1 MKHIRRYL
9 PLVVAGA
16 FAVPVAS
23 AQSTFD
29 FNMGFG
35 AFQDS
40 ASSNGVDIN
49 PVTGIVFAC
58 TPATDSTCVATSK
71 LNAFALGFGG
81 SLILWKHFG
90 VGADVN
96 FQPAKQTYATFQQ
109 QIVSQQQP
117 GIALQSRMTLYDFD
131 GIAVPVRTK
140 KVALQ
145 IRGGIGGANLKF
157 YYNQSQTDAL
167 SGSSNFS
174 QYFESANHFQVHGG
188 LGVQIYLTDHF
199 FVRPEF
205 NVHWVNN
212 LSQFGRDIITQ
223 ETLWV
228 GYSFGGQ

>member
-1 MKHIRRYL
+1 M
-9 PLVVAGA
+9 
-16 FAVPVAS
+16 
-23 AQSTFD
+23 
-29 FNMGFG
+29 
-35 AFQDS
+35 
-40 ASSNGVDIN
+40 
-49 PVTGIVFAC
+49 
-58 TPATDSTCVATSK
+58 
-71 LNAFALGFGG
+71 
-81 SLILWKHFG
+81 LWKHFG

-96 FQPAKQTYATFQQ
+96 FQPAKQTYATFQEQ
-109 QIVSQQQP
+109 VVSQQQP

-140 KVALQ
+140 KLALQ

-157 YYNQSQTDAL
+157 YFNQSQTDAL

-188 LGVQIYLTDHF
+188 LGVQIYVTDHF

-205 NVHWVNN
+205 DIHWVNN
-212 LSQFGRDIITQ
+212 LNQFGRNTITQ